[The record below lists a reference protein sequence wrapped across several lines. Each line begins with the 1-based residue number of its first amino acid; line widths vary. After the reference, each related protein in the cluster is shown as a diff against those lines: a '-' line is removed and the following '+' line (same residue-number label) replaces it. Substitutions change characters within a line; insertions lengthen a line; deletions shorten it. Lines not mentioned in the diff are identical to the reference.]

1 MVRTGTQRGFTLL
14 EVLVA
19 LVIVAL
25 GLMAAFG
32 QVNQTLTAAN
42 RLREKT
48 IADWV
53 AVDQMTKFRLTED
66 EFPAIGSSSNEVE
79 MARTKWLWTAK
90 VSKTDYP
97 DLRQVD
103 ISVTYADNPKSPVAT
118 LTGFLSKP
126 AAKAATPAS
135 NTPTTDWKPVPAK

>member
-1 MVRTGTQRGFTLL
+1 MARGTQPGFTLL

-48 IADWV
+48 IAHWV
-53 AVDQMTKFRLTED
+53 AVDQVTKLRLAG
-66 EFPAIGSSSNEVE
+66 EFPAIGSRTDEVE
-79 MARTKWLWTAK
+79 MARTRWLFTTK
-90 VSKTDYP
+90 VTKTDLDP
-97 DLRQVD
+97 DLREVD
-103 ISVTYADNPKSPVAT
+103 ISVAYVDKPKLPIETVS
-118 LTGFLSKP
+118 GFISKP
-126 AAKAATPAS
+126 PSAAPATGTTPPAADWTVVPPA
-135 NTPTTDWKPVPAK
+135 T

>member
-1 MVRTGTQRGFTLL
+1 MARGTQRGFTLL

-48 IADWV
+48 IAHWV

-79 MARTKWLWTAK
+79 MARTKWKWTAK

-103 ISVTYADNPKSPVAT
+103 ISVTYADKPKSPIAT
-118 LTGFLSKP
+118 LSGFIGKP
-126 AAKAATPAS
+126 PSGAPATNEPVA
-135 NTPTTDWKPVPAK
+135 DWTNP